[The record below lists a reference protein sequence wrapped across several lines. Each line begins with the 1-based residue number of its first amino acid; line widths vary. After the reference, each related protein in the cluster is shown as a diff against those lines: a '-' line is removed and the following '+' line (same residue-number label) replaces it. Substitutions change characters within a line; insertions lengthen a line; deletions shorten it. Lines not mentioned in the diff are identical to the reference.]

1 MRRPHRRTVLA
12 SIAGIGLAGCLDS
25 GDSADGT
32 PGTGSDGSSIADDT
46 GTATPPPDET
56 PTQSDTPETT
66 PDQGDDQSGDDAD
79 DDSEDNEE
87 PDPSV
92 FPGYEMTT
100 VEVETPD
107 GDDLG
112 QVYAAIAD
120 TRDLRYTGLSVT
132 DSMPEN
138 YGMLFVFDDV
148 DDRPFVMR
156 EMDFGIDIVY
166 ADDEGV
172 ITEVHHAPEPGPDE
186 DGNEQR
192 YPGRGQY
199 VLELNKG
206 WTTDRG
212 VTVGDVLQ
220 FEL

>member
-120 TRDLRYTGLSVT
+120 TRDLRYTGLSDT

-172 ITEVHHAPEPGPDE
+172 ITSIHHAPAPGPEE
-186 DGNEQR
+186 DGSEQT

-199 VLELNKG
+199 VLEVNYE
-206 WTTDRG
+206 WTSDREIEA
-212 VTVGDVLQ
+212 GDRLA